1 MVNKKGDTFVGAVEL
16 GPYYFIDSK
25 ALIVVIIWSFIIQ
38 TDYEAP
44 AVASQV
50 LSTIGLFP
58 CLGVHHNMG
67 GTRPCIYP
75 LKDTPLRVTP
85 SGFEATKWH
94 FHT

>member
-25 ALIVVIIWSFIIQ
+25 ALIGVIIWSFIIQ

-58 CLGVHHNMG
+58 CLGVHHNMES
-67 GTRPCIYP
+67 TWVVHVLVFIP
-75 LKDTPLRVTP
+75 LKIPP
-85 SGFEATKWH
+85 
-94 FHT
+94 